1 MQDTNTN
8 KAKRAASD
16 MPPPSATKKHRL
28 DQSLITSALKTLQDS
43 CDDILSPNW
52 IDALLKGKCDLP
64 SLTDEEKSVISKFC
78 VNESL
83 AETFL
88 KAVLEINAEK
98 ESMGHELLQ
107 SLCRVYVGL
116 CQKRGDSH
124 KAHALAYRFLKE
136 DFSQA
141 PKLIMVMVTAWPS
154 VFSCNSPLCRA
165 VHIVCKMK
173 AYGKIYYL
181 LSKYLHWDTEPPGD
195 IYRAITSTLKA
206 LLKDKS
212 LTFQKSRWYG
222 DDLCPAAWDYV
233 FSLDLLC
240 AQLGWIWTVSHVIR
254 KSVWLILNTW
264 LKQTQTEE
272 TKFRNVSVAAIF
284 RLLGRLGQQGL
295 KENVATSVEDL
306 TKSVTEF
313 RRQKDLPWELQLAVV
328 YATHDLAPS
337 NPKVALNAL
346 ESWKKDLIK
355 PVPPAVTKCLQQ
367 ISFLRSTVTRRVE
380 LIDKDIASQIKSKL
394 YSLILD
400 EGNDIKDNAQ
410 LLIFIRGINDSFEI
424 TDAKRFL
431 SMESLKGTTWGEDF
445 YNTVSAAM
453 ERHKIT

>member
-8 KAKRAASD
+8 KTKRAASD
-16 MPPPSATKKHRL
+16 MPPPSAAKKPRL
-28 DQSLITSALKTLQDS
+28 DAEHTKQSLISSALKTLQDS
-43 CDDILSPNW
+43 CDDLLSPNW
-52 IDALLKGKCDLP
+52 IDALLKGKCELP

-88 KAVLEINAEK
+88 KAVLEKIKAEK

-165 VHIVCKMK
+165 IHIVCKMK
-173 AYGKIYYL
+173 AYGKMYYL
-181 LSKYLHWDTEPPGD
+181 LSKFLHWDTEPPGD

-212 LTFQKSRWYG
+212 LTFQKSSWYG

-272 TKFRNVSVAAIF
+272 TQFRNVSVAAIF
-284 RLLGRLGQQGL
+284 RLLGRLGQNGL
-295 KENVATSVEDL
+295 KENVAASVEDL
-306 TKSVTEF
+306 VKSITEF
-313 RRQKDLPWELQLAVV
+313 RGQ
-328 YATHDLAPS
+328 
-337 NPKVALNAL
+337 NGI
-346 ESWKKDLIK
+346 IK
-355 PVPPAVTKCLQQ
+355 G
-367 ISFLRSTVTRRVE
+367 S
-380 LIDKDIASQIKSKL
+380 IKQVL
-394 YSLILD
+394 YQSL
-400 EGNDIKDNAQ
+400 
-410 LLIFIRGINDSFEI
+410 
-424 TDAKRFL
+424 
-431 SMESLKGTTWGEDF
+431 SLFSDF
-445 YNTVSAAM
+445 
-453 ERHKIT
+453 